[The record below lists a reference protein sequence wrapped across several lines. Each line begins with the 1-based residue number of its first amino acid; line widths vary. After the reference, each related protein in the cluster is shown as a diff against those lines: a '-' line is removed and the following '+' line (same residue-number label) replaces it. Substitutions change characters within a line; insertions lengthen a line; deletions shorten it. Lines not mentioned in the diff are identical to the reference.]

1 MNKLIV
7 GVIALLLSFSF
18 SAQGATVPNNVTTHD
33 LKELVKLTGVRDI
46 QLSPDGQHLSV
57 VFRENAQEKLAI
69 VATASKKARSV
80 FHVRGARRSVGEV
93 NWINSQRLVYSV
105 QESYSNDKYLRD
117 TGEFFGANVDGSK
130 HNILVGVQAFKRA
143 TTSRIKQDK
152 PKKGRYKIVDLLSG
166 DDEHILVAFYP
177 WILKGK
183 FYRQNPR
190 SIPSVYKLNVYTG
203 RKKLVTKL
211 STPQATAMTDSNAQV
226 RFSMGLSDDNHSV
239 ISYRKKQS
247 DPWQRFSIPN
257 FSATH
262 IQPLAFTPNNK
273 SVFVSA
279 VVNGTTAAIFRVN
292 LDDFS
297 YVKMS
302 HDPIVSPSRY
312 ISNYQNKGI
321 IIVAKDRALP
331 SYDYLK
337 PNDKKSIL
345 HQTLVSSFPG
355 HDIRI
360 TSSTDDG
367 SLSTVFVFSDQNSG
381 DFYLFNSQENS
392 AQHLFT
398 ASAWLVP
405 ELMAKMS
412 PITIKARDNTQ
423 IHGYLTLPTSGSKD
437 LPMVVLPHG
446 GPHGIR
452 DRWGY
457 DWEVQVL
464 ANSGYAVLQVN
475 FRGSGGYGVEFEHAG
490 YRQWGALMQ
499 DDITDATRAMVD
511 NGVADKNKIC
521 IYGASYGAY
530 AAIMGAAREPELYKC
545 AIGSMGV
552 YDLPMMFKAGDITKR
567 KSGMAYLTKALGS
580 DIEDLMRRS
589 PVHNVKSIQAN
600 LLLIHGEKDERA
612 PIEQAQALKK
622 ALEAIGKPYQW
633 LALRD
638 EAHGYYDEKNRL
650 LVYEKILSFLNK
662 NIGTECCK
670 K

>member
-1 MNKLIV
+1 MNKIMA
-7 GVIALLLSFSF
+7 GVIAIIFSIAF
-18 SAQGATVPNNVTTHD
+18 GVQGATTQEKIQQHQ

-46 QLSPDGQHLSV
+46 QLSPDGQHFSV
-57 VFRENAQEKLAI
+57 VFRDNSQEKLAI
-69 VATASKKARSV
+69 FITASKQARSV
-80 FHVRGARRSVGEV
+80 FHVRGARRSVREV
-93 NWINSQRLVYSV
+93 NWINSHRVIYSV
-105 QESYSNDKYLRD
+105 QESYSNDKSLRD
-117 TGEFFGANVDGSK
+117 TGEIFGANIDGTK
-130 HNILVGVQAFKRA
+130 HDILVGGQVFKRA
-143 TTSRIKQDK
+143 TTSRIQQDK
-152 PKKGRYKIVDLLSG
+152 PKKGRHKIVDLLSG

-183 FYRQNPR
+183 FYRQNPH

-211 STPQATAMTDSNAQV
+211 SMPQATAMTDSNAQV
-226 RFSMGLSDDNHSV
+226 RFSMGLSDDNYSMT
-239 ISYRKKQS
+239 SYRQKQS
-247 DPWQRFSIPN
+247 DPWQRFIIPN
-257 FSATH
+257 FPGTH
-262 IQPLAFTPNNK
+262 IQPLAFAENNK

-279 VVNGTTAAIFRVN
+279 VVNGVTAAIFRVN

-302 HDPIVSPSRY
+302 HDPVVSPSRY
-312 ISNYQNKGI
+312 ISNHQNKGI

-345 HQTLVSSFPG
+345 HQTLVSSFPA

-367 SLSTVFVFSDQNSG
+367 MLSTVFVFSDQNSG

-392 AQHLFT
+392 AQHLFA

-412 PITIKARDNTQ
+412 PITIKARDNTK
-423 IHGYLTLPTSGSKD
+423 IHGYLTLPISGSKG

-475 FRGSGGYGVEFEHAG
+475 YRGSDGYGVAFREAG
-490 YRQWGALMQ
+490 YRHWGTLMQ
-499 DDITDATRAMVD
+499 DDITDATLAMID
-511 NGVADKNKIC
+511 SGVADRHKIC

-530 AAIMGAAREPELYKC
+530 AALMGAAKEPELYKC
-545 AIGSMGV
+545 TIGSMGV
-552 YDLPMMFKAGDITKR
+552 YDLPMMFTKGDITR
-567 KSGMAYLTKALGS
+567 RASGLSYLTRVLGS
-580 DIEDLMRRS
+580 DIEDLKRRS
-589 PVHNVKSIQAN
+589 PVNHVKNIKAN
-600 LLLIHGEKDERA
+600 ILLIHGEKDERA
-612 PIEQAQALKK
+612 PIEQAQALKSALK
-622 ALEAIGKPYQW
+622 AADKPYQW
-633 LALRD
+633 LALRN

-650 LVYEKILSFLNK
+650 RIYEKILKFLDE
-662 NIGTECCK
+662 NIGN
-670 K
+670 